1 MLILPIITLLFRT
14 NLLIIHYGFSGQ
26 VQEEECR
33 SKIDRRKIKR
43 SVLNVHL
50 HHKKKLFRH
59 FSIEAKHYDPDNRF
73 MALNDLKILIQ
84 EYSLLTNFRDQEN
97 NLKEVFLSALNDQN
111 LNVKGVG
118 NTW

>member
-1 MLILPIITLLFRT
+1 
-14 NLLIIHYGFSGQ
+14 
-26 VQEEECR
+26 
-33 SKIDRRKIKR
+33 
-43 SVLNVHL
+43 
-50 HHKKKLFRH
+50 
-59 FSIEAKHYDPDNRF
+59 